1 METKTVSK
9 RLDTLMFLYDWH
21 TKLFHNVIVGI
32 SEKDAQNR
40 LNTKANHIAWIIG
53 SMVHQRY
60 EIAQALGV
68 ASTKPPDPLFKDH
81 WSIQENVK
89 YPTLSEFEKDWE
101 NITPYLRD
109 ALLNVTNEQLDRPF
123 KMPGEEPMTHFDLIV
138 FTTDREAY
146 CIGQVGLY
154 RRLLGYEAMKYQ

>member
-21 TKLFHNVIVGI
+21 TKLFHNVIDGI
-32 SEKDAQNR
+32 SEKDALNR

-53 SMVHQRY
+53 SLVHERY
-60 EIAQALGV
+60 EIANALGV
-68 ASTKPPDPLFKDH
+68 GLKQSSDLFKDH
-81 WSIQENVK
+81 WGIQDNVK
-89 YPTLSEFEKDWE
+89 YPTLAEFEKDW
-101 NITPYLRD
+101 NTITPVLRD
-109 ALLNVTNEQLDRPF
+109 ALVNVTNEQLDRPF
-123 KMPGEEPMTHFDLIV
+123 VMPGEEPMTHFDLIV
-138 FTTDREAY
+138 FITDRESY